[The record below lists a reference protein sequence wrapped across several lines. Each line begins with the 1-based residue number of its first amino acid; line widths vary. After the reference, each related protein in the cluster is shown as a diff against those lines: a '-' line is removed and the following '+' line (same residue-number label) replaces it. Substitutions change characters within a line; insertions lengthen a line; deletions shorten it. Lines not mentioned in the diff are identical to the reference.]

1 MNSPSTGWVL
11 RCSSGLHA
19 GAAAADYG
27 GKQRKLRTGLGSM
40 RRPDNTDLRDLWVP
54 AFGVAPAA
62 TGVMPPA
69 CSSHDFFLV
78 NYRFA
83 ANSIAM
89 VAVHF
94 K

>member
-1 MNSPSTGWVL
+1 
-11 RCSSGLHA
+11 
-19 GAAAADYG
+19 
-27 GKQRKLRTGLGSM
+27 M

-62 TGVMPPA
+62 TGVPPA
-69 CSSHDFFLV
+69 YSTHKNNCELLICS
-78 NYRFA
+78 
-83 ANSIAM
+83 NSTAM